1 MEHLTISTRVAEI
14 IAMEMV
20 SFQKS
25 CQSVDSCDDPLI
37 DYIVK

>member
-1 MEHLTISTRVAEI
+1 MTISTRVAEI

-25 CQSVDSCDDPLI
+25 CQSIDSCDDPVI
-37 DYIVK
+37 DYTVK

>member
-1 MEHLTISTRVAEI
+1 MSTRLAEI

-37 DYIVK
+37 GYVVK